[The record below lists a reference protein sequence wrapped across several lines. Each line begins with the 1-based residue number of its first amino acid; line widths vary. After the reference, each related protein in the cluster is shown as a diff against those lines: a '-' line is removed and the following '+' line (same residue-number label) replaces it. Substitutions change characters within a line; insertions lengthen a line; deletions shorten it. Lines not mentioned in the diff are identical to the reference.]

1 MNIQR
6 VRTIKK
12 YSLIIASAIFA
23 VVPFVLARNNPAFRT
38 VQGIAIYFL
47 GIFNLL
53 VIFWLLYLISEIGLF
68 VQGKIG
74 RALGLIIFGLLV
86 FATKSAFICLGSLEL
101 PFFNE
106 IGSFLNQP
114 IVSSILRSVFLI
126 LLTIGVVDLARL
138 YKK

>member
-1 MNIQR
+1 MNIER
-6 VRTIKK
+6 VRKIKK
-12 YSLIIASAIFA
+12 YSLIVISAIFA

-38 VQGIAIYFL
+38 MQGIAIYFL

-53 VIFWLLYLISEIGLF
+53 VILWLFYLISEIDLF

-74 RALGLIIFGLLV
+74 RALTFIILGLTVYAG
-86 FATKSAFICLGSLEL
+86 KSAFICLGSLEL
-101 PFFNE
+101 PFFKE

-114 IVSSILRSVFLI
+114 IVLSILRSVVLI
-126 LLTIGVVDLARL
+126 LLTIGLIDLAKL